1 MNDNSNISVIG
12 FLKIYDPTS
21 NEVLVEKNNS
31 IHYENIS
38 KALADSLSNRG
49 YGRIHSMA
57 FGNGASSVDATGI
70 ITYLPTNTIG
80 QNSSLYNKTFSKIV
94 DDSSALNSDPVR
106 NKISV
111 SHTNGKVYTDI
122 VIQCLLDY
130 SEPTGQLAFDNSS
143 NASDMYTFDELGI
156 QAYYGKDANGSD
168 VTRLLTHVVFHPIQ
182 KSLNRQLQ
190 IDYTIRIQSLT
201 NLITQ

>member
-1 MNDNSNISVIG
+1 MNDNTSISVIG
-12 FLKIYDPTS
+12 FLTIHDPNT
-21 NEVLVEKNNS
+21 NEVLVDKFNS

-70 ITYLPTNTIG
+70 ITYLPTNTVG
-80 QNSSLYNKTFSKIV
+80 QNSSLYNKTFTKIV
-94 DDSSALNSDPVR
+94 DDASALNTDPVR
-106 NKISV
+106 NKMSV
-111 SHTNGKVYTDI
+111 SHSNGKVYTDI

-130 SEPTGQLAFDNSS
+130 GEPAGQFAFDNS
-143 NASDMYTFDELGI
+143 NNVNDLYTFDELGI
-156 QAYYGKDANGSD
+156 QAYYGKDVSGND
-168 VTRLLTHVVFHPIQ
+168 ITRLLTHVVFHPIQ
-182 KSLNRQLQ
+182 KSLNRQLR

-201 NLITQ
+201 NLIAQ